1 MPPVARLHDICSGHD
16 SFIPSPVIQGSD
28 NVITNNLPTFR
39 KTDAVQPHPSP
50 SPSPPHPRFG
60 EAGSET
66 VFVNNLDIMRIGDP
80 IDCGPSVVIQ
90 GSGNT
95 IAGG

>member
-28 NVITNNLPTFR
+28 NNLPTFR

-60 EAGSET
+60 KAGSET

-90 GSGNT
+90 GSGNC